1 MKMLVHPVLC
11 CLYLRRNVVCR
22 VPLGIQ
28 RGKYMVNDDRHA
40 IVYIGIEWQHLH
52 DLLKVLL
59 QAILL
64 AEQRTVVLPQKIA
77 VRL

>member
-1 MKMLVHPVLC
+1 
-11 CLYLRRNVVCR
+11 
-22 VPLGIQ
+22 
-28 RGKYMVNDDRHA
+28 MVNDDRHA

-64 AEQRTVVLPQKIA
+64 AEQRTVVTSTEDRSMP
-77 VRL
+77 VRHCRENETS

>member
-1 MKMLVHPVLC
+1 
-11 CLYLRRNVVCR
+11 
-22 VPLGIQ
+22 
-28 RGKYMVNDDRHA
+28 MVNDDRHA
-40 IVYIGIEWQHLH
+40 IVCIGIEWQHLQN
-52 DLLKVLL
+52 LLKVLL